1 MDVKTLEEP
10 TFPVLTVSCEVL
22 VCFWQWFPNKIQHP
36 MFKTLHIIS
45 LVFLQINGFGT
56 SLLPEFSAVYNSRKK
71 AVVIKWQHT
80 SADIKTYIVQQ
91 SSGNKAW
98 ADIALQEIDPATGN
112 RSFYFEDKNFAAGE
126 NHYRL
131 KCMYADG
138 KTIYSLN
145 VVVMITSTTNNWV
158 IYPVPVTDLLTLEYR
173 GSEPIQGVIHVIIQQ
188 PAGRVFLK
196 RRYSSQS
203 KQIKITPD
211 FLPKGIYDIRILVQD
226 EVKWDQRFLK

>member
-1 MDVKTLEEP
+1 
-10 TFPVLTVSCEVL
+10 
-22 VCFWQWFPNKIQHP
+22 
-36 MFKTLHIIS
+36 MFKTLHLIGLIFIQMNS
-45 LVFLQINGFGT
+45 FGI
-56 SLLPEFSAVYNSRKK
+56 SLLPQFSAVYNSRKK

-80 SADIKTYIVQQ
+80 SADVKTYVLQQ

-98 ADIALQEIDPATGN
+98 ADIALQEINPATTN

-138 KTIYSLN
+138 KTVYSLH
-145 VVVMITSTTNNWV
+145 VVVMITSATNSWV
-158 IYPVPVTDLLTLEYR
+158 IYPVPVINLLTLEYR
-173 GSEPIQGVIHVIIQQ
+173 GSEPIQGVINVIIQQ

-196 RRYSSQS
+196 RRYSSQTR
-203 KQIKITPD
+203 QIKITPD

-226 EVKWDQRFLK
+226 EVIWDQRFIK